1 MVEVLFFMTTLE
13 QATEW
18 LQEYFQINKI
28 YFPLEKI
35 KKDYSYWKN
44 EVCEWELDIYSKEC
58 KIVVSYDEK
67 YKNKFYNFIIP
78 NTKEELFTV
87 LNILEK

>member
-1 MVEVLFFMTTLE
+1 MIGVLYFMITLQ

-18 LQEYFQINKI
+18 LQEYFQINKM
-28 YFPLEKI
+28 YFPFEEI
-35 KKDYSYWKN
+35 KDSYSYWEN
-44 EVCEWELDIYSKEC
+44 EVCAWELDVYSKRC
-58 KIVVSYDEK
+58 KLVVDYNHL

-78 NTKEELFTV
+78 DTKEEFFTV